1 MERFLGL
8 LCALGAAVAFGL
20 QYVPV
25 KKYEIFD
32 GVTFQWFMC
41 GGILMIGFLCSI
53 VFGNFGMTN
62 QEDALLII
70 EGGALWAL
78 SNYLVLPLVK
88 LLGIGLGFSLYHFVN
103 LMVGYNIGR
112 FGIFGMEPLKG
123 DVKICDLGCCL
134 VLVSFVLMVFVE
146 EGDRVDGPAQFDS
159 SVEAAMAE
167 LQRHHSTASAVQ
179 EDQVL
184 REKYSRW
191 RDDHV
196 SGRRRSSVME
206 AAGTVLVSYSTA
218 ETGGHLHSVGGFSVL
233 QPPRLVPLRDDET
246 PSDGGAGQVGGHE
259 EADHA
264 ERQVSTGA
272 MNPQS
277 SQVVQSFLQAASGE
291 PSSLAGRA
299 GRKAAGVL
307 LALLAG
313 SLTGVQSVPASLVN
327 QRHKDAP
334 ATNVVFP
341 QCLGIYICSSAIYLI
356 YSAAAKLAGW
366 RVPHSPIRPAYLSGC
381 VWAVGFTFMIT
392 GISSLGFSIGYTLD
406 AVGPIVIASLLSI
419 FVFKEITERHQLILY
434 GIAFTLQVVG
444 VICMSSAST

>member
-103 LMVGYNIGR
+103 LMVGYGIGR

-134 VLVSFVLMVFVE
+134 VLVSFILMVFVE
-146 EGDRVDGPAQFDS
+146 EGDRVDANAVDASVDS
-159 SVEAAMAE
+159 AAAMSE
-167 LQRHHSTASAVQ
+167 LPRHHSTASAVQ

-246 PSDGGAGQVGGHE
+246 PSDGAGPDVGP

-264 ERQVSTGA
+264 ERQVSPGRVSR
-272 MNPQS
+272 QS
-277 SQVVQSFLQAASGE
+277 SQVQSFLQAASGE

-299 GRKAAGVL
+299 WRKAAGVV

-419 FVFKEITERHQLILY
+419 FVFKEITDRHQLILY

-444 VICMSSAST
+444 VICMSSASS

>member
-146 EGDRVDGPAQFDS
+146 EGDREAGVDADGVAVAAAD
-159 SVEAAMAE
+159 AMAE
-167 LQRHHSTASAVQ
+167 LPRHHSTASAV

-191 RDDHV
+191 REDHV

-246 PSDGGAGQVGGHE
+246 GQGLGP
-259 EADHA
+259 EADHG
-264 ERQVSTGA
+264 ERQVSPG
-272 MNPQS
+272 PVSRQS
-277 SQVVQSFLQAASGE
+277 SEAVQSFLQAASGE

-299 GRKAAGVL
+299 WRKAAGVL

-381 VWAVGFTFMIT
+381 VWAVGFTFMIS

-419 FVFKEITERHQLILY
+419 FVFKEITDRHQLILY

-444 VICMSSAST
+444 VICMSSASS